1 MGTTGHIRV
10 SAQKAADSISKFAG
24 ELQDALT
31 DAAAAIDAL
40 TPETVTVGDSEEVA
54 TVASVTAK
62 LNEVSAS
69 VDDHESR
76 VKTLEEEKEQRESD
90 ITDHEERLKSVE
102 SEFGDVKTYV
112 EKYDLDE
119 LSGAADKAQEAFD
132 KAEEVESNLQDLD
145 SKFDELPDFDDITNK
160 IEEMPDWD
168 DLTNRLDE
176 LEAKD
181 DPAEKIEELETEL
194 NAQTTKLEAQAIAL
208 SDEVAGLR
216 LQVAEQDKILVPVRA
231 LFALIASFAQAT
243 K

>member
-31 DAAAAIDAL
+31 DAASAIDAL
-40 TPETVTVGDSEEVA
+40 VPPTEGELATVA
-54 TVASVTAK
+54 TVAQELT
-62 LNEVSAS
+62 EVSTS

-76 VKTLEEEKEQRESD
+76 IKTLEEAKDQRESD
-90 ITDHEERLKSVE
+90 VADHEERLTSIE
-102 SEFGDVKTYV
+102 SEFHDVKTYV

-119 LSGAADKAQEAFD
+119 LSGAADKAQEAMD

-145 SKFDELPDFDDITNK
+145 SKFDELPDFDDITTK
-160 IEEMPDWD
+160 IDEMPDWD
-168 DLTNRLDE
+168 DITGKLDDLEGRLDN
-176 LEAKD
+176 LEE
-181 DPAEKIEELETEL
+181 PGEKIDELETEL
-194 NAQTTKLEAQAIAL
+194 NAQTTKLEAQAVAL
-208 SDEVAGLR
+208 SNEVAGLR
-216 LQVAEQDKILVPVRA
+216 LQIEEQDKILVPVRA